1 MTCMVDEILLQEDY
15 PDPADAPF
23 DLNPDVPTMIPTLP
37 ILDLGITAV
46 DEGSQDPAS
55 IQERASINYFSLQT
69 LASKWDRA
77 SIQTRPLFG

>member
-69 LASKWDRA
+69 LASK
-77 SIQTRPLFG
+77 